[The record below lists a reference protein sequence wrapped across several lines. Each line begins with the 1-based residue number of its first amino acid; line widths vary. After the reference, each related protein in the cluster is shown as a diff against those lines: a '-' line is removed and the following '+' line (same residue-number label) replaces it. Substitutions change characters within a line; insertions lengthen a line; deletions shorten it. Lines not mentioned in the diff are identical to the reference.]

1 MVLEHWPRWHC
12 LPAIPAVGRLKSRA
26 KPSRARFDAD
36 LFLTLK
42 QLSQRRDHLLQVAND
57 DVRAV

>member
-12 LPAIPAVGRLKSRA
+12 LPAVGRLKSRA
-26 KPSRARFDAD
+26 KPSRASFDLD